1 MKLAFQ
7 GSRSLKKRKEEVLK
21 IIEREIEKHNPEVVI
36 TSGEPDGVCRL
47 VQLYCKRN
55 GITLKLYHLNCKK
68 YAKGAFHNRS
78 KSIIEEA
85 DHIIII
91 HDGKSKGTQNEL
103 DLVKKL
109 MKKFTYYLIEIP
121 KCDIEIDIEQFD
133 IGEVLNI

>member
-7 GSRSLKKRKEEVLK
+7 GSRSLKKKKEEVLE
-21 IIEREIEKHNPEVVI
+21 IIEREIKKHNPEVVI

-47 VQLYCKRN
+47 AQLYCKRN

-68 YAKGAFHNRS
+68 YARGAFHNRS

-91 HDGKSKGTQNEL
+91 HDGKSKGTRNEL
-103 DLVKKL
+103 HLTEKL
-109 MKKFTYYLIEIP
+109 MKPFSYYLIEIP
-121 KCDIEIDIEQFD
+121 KYNMGIDIEQYNME
-133 IGEVLNI
+133 GVL